1 MRQILIGFIKVYR
14 LVLSPFIGQHCRFTP
29 TCSEY
34 AIQAIDEHG
43 AVRGSWL
50 AVRRLSRCH
59 PFHTGGWDPVP
70 QKEDIK

>member
-1 MRQILIGFIKVYR
+1 MRLILIGFIKVYR

-34 AIQAIDEHG
+34 AIEAIDEHG
-43 AVRGSWL
+43 PLRGSWL

>member
-1 MRQILIGFIKVYR
+1 MRLILIGFIKVYR

-34 AIQAIDEHG
+34 ALQAIEEHG
-43 AVRGSWL
+43 SARGSWL

-59 PFHTGGWDPVP
+59 PFHAGGWDPVP
-70 QKEDIK
+70 QKEEIK